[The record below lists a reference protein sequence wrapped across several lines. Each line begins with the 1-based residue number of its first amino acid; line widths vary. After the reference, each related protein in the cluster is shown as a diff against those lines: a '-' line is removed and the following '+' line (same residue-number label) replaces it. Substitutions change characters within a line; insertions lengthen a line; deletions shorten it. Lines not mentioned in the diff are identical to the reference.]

1 MTIGVIVLAAGL
13 ATRFGSDKRVAHLA
27 DGRRMINATVTNARD
42 SGLPLLVCLRTHDH
56 QLAAELVAPGITC
69 LQCHRAD
76 EGMGATLAEGI
87 RHTEKWDGA
96 LIALADM
103 PWIKP
108 DSYERVAAALTR
120 NVIVQPHYGDKA
132 GHPVGFGADFFPAL
146 TKLSGDAGGRQL
158 LHAHAQRVQPLQVD
172 DPAIRRDVDR
182 PDDLLS

>member
-87 RHTEKWDGA
+87 RHTETWDGA

-108 DSYERVAAALTR
+108 DTYQRVAAALTR
-120 NVIVQPHYGDKA
+120 DAIVQPHFGDKA

-146 TKLSGDAGGRQL
+146 TALSGDAGGRKL
-158 LHAHAQRVQPLQVD
+158 LQAHAQQVRPIQVE
-172 DPAIRRDVDR
+172 DPAIQRDVDR
-182 PDDLLS
+182 PGDLLT